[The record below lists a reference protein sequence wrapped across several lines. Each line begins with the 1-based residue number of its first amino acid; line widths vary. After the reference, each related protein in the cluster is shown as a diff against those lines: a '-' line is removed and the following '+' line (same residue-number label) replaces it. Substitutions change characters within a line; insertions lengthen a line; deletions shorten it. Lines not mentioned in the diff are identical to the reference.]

1 MKNKHIHDCGYK
13 NFFSNPVT
21 VKQLLTSFVKED
33 WIHNLDF
40 DTLERMETSFVTD
53 EFKEKESDLIYKVQV
68 QGNEVYI
75 YILLEFQ
82 STVDRFMSL
91 RMLRY
96 ITEFYEYLVK
106 SHKVKKLPSVFPLLL
121 YNGDKKWTAPVDL
134 CTLIDG
140 NIPVEY
146 IPAFKY
152 YKIAENEFSKETL
165 KQIENVVSALFYV
178 ENSIPETLLKEIDIV
193 FEMIKDERPDEMQV
207 FLNWMRVIF
216 NDTHEEIYHEI
227 KHVEEIRTMF
237 ATKLEKYGEKL
248 KKEAMQEGVKKGMQ
262 KGIQKGKQEGVKA
275 GLQEG
280 MHRKAIQTARALL
293 AKNMNIQEISEI
305 TGLSV
310 EEIKSLK

>member
-21 VKQLLTSFVKED
+21 VKQLLTSFVNED
-33 WIHNLDF
+33 WVHSLDF
-40 DTLERMETSFVTD
+40 NTLERMETSFITD
-53 EFKEKESDLIYKVQV
+53 DFKEKESDLIYKVQV
-68 QGNEVYI
+68 QGKHVYI

-82 STVDRFMSL
+82 STVDRFMAL

-96 ITEFYEYLVK
+96 ITEFYEHLVK
-106 SHKVKKLPSVFPLLL
+106 SQKLNTLPSVFPLLL
-121 YNGDKKWTAPVDL
+121 YNGDKKWTAPVDID
-134 CTLIDG
+134 TLIDD

-146 IPAFKY
+146 MPSFRY

-178 ENSIPETLLKEIDIV
+178 ENSIPEKLLKEIDIV
-193 FEMIKDERPDEMQV
+193 IEMIKNERPDETHV
-207 FLNWMRVIF
+207 FLNWIRVTF
-216 NDTHEEIYHEI
+216 NEKHEDIYYEI

-248 KKEAMQEGVKKGMQ
+248 KKEALQE
-262 KGIQKGKQEGVKA
+262 

-280 MHRKAIQTARALL
+280 MHRKAIQTAKALL
-293 AKNMNIQEISEI
+293 KENMP
-305 TGLSV
+305 V
-310 EEIKSLK
+310 

>member
-1 MKNKHIHDCGYK
+1 MEHRPQTFFRKNPNIFFKQAFFFVCIYEDIKKDRTPMKNKHIHDCGYK

-82 STVDRFMSL
+82 STVDRFMAL

-96 ITEFYEYLVK
+96 ITEFYEHLVK
-106 SHKVKKLPSVFPLLL
+106 SQKVKKLPSVFPLLL
-121 YNGDKKWTAPVDL
+121 YNGDKKWTAPVDID
-134 CTLIDG
+134 TLIDD

-146 IPAFKY
+146 IPSFKY
-152 YKIAENEFSKETL
+152 YKIAENDFSKETL

-178 ENSIPETLLKEIDIV
+178 ENSIPEKLLKEIDIV
-193 FEMIKDERPDEMQV
+193 SEMIKNERPYETHV
-207 FLNWMRVIF
+207 FLNWMRVTF
-216 NDTHEEIYHEI
+216 NEKHEDIYHEI
-227 KHVEEIRTMF
+227 KQVEEIRTMF

-248 KKEAMQEGVKKGMQ
+248 KKEGLQEGLQ
-262 KGIQKGKQEGVKA
+262 KGV
-275 GLQEG
+275 QEG
-280 MHRKAIQTARALL
+280 MHRKAIQTAKALL
-293 AKNMNIQEISEI
+293 DK
-305 TGLSV
+305 
-310 EEIKSLK
+310 